1 MEKKNRILKIL
12 LLTAVLMLL
21 PGLGASAKSQ
31 LRYLY
36 LGAVEQGKTTG
47 VAVSVTGEE
56 IREAYLDWGKESTP
70 AAELKKNTMLFF
82 LPSGKVG
89 EGQLKSLTLVTDRG
103 EETIDLVKTLKN
115 SDKMEQS
122 GQNLTDGISR
132 SRGTVFSDAEKAE
145 ISGLTAEGS
154 KGIAQALSLANG
166 AAGSRSRAK
175 KGDIVVVLDPGHGG
189 SEEGAIR
196 TWDGVTY
203 SEKAI
208 NLKISRA
215 TMEELSKYAGVQV
228 YMTRTTDQTM
238 SLEERVNFGA
248 SKNATV
254 FISQH
259 INSTANHQDT
269 ISGAMVFVPSGN
281 YRPDLKDDAW
291 GMGQAILNE
300 LKSLGLDDRG
310 LVQTISQNN
319 TLYPD
324 GSLADYYGI
333 IRRSVLAGF
342 PGIIVEH
349 GFVNNP
355 EDCVKYYGSDSAI
368 REMGIQDARAI
379 AKYYGLK
386 KKTSIEGSTPEG
398 GFQQIGNFTYYI
410 DKNGSKV
417 TGTISLGGQ
426 LYHMDRYGRL
436 KHGWYK
442 SFDGNRYY
450 SDENGVL
457 QTGFVE
463 RNGKTYYF
471 DPETGAMKKGLQTID
486 GHTYYFKKGVMQ
498 NSGFQ
503 RVGKYRYYFQ
513 KNGQAKT
520 GILFKDGQ
528 RYWFLNDGK
537 MVKSKWI
544 YYHNH
549 WYFASA
555 NGRFYQ
561 KTKHYIYRKTYR
573 FNYRGICTNAGDYPL
588 VPDES
593 KVIISGQ

>member
-1 MEKKNRILKIL
+1 MKKNIRILKIML
-12 LLTAVLMLL
+12 LMAVLMLL
-21 PGLGASAKSQ
+21 PGLGASADSQ

-36 LGAVEQGKTTG
+36 LGTVDQGKTTG
-47 VAVSVTGEE
+47 VAVSVSGEE
-56 IREAYLDWGKESTP
+56 IREAYLNWGKNSTP
-70 AAELKKNTMLFF
+70 ASEIKKNTMLFF
-82 LPSGKVG
+82 LPSGEVNEKH
-89 EGQLKSLTLVTDRG
+89 LKSLTLVTDRG
-103 EETIDLVKTLKN
+103 EEILDLTKTLKN
-115 SDKMEQS
+115 SEKMEAS
-122 GQNLTDGISR
+122 LDGGTGMSR
-132 SRGTVFSDAEKAE
+132 SRGAELSGAEKAQV
-145 ISGLTAEGS
+145 SGLTAEGS
-154 KGIAQALSLANG
+154 SGIAQALSLANG
-166 AAGSRSRAK
+166 AAGSLSRSK

-208 NLKISRA
+208 NLKISKA

-248 SKNATV
+248 SKKATV

-259 INSTANHQDT
+259 INSTANYQDT

-281 YRPDLKDDAW
+281 YRPDLKGDAW
-291 GMGQAILNE
+291 ELGQAILNE

-310 LVQTISQNN
+310 LVKTMSQNN

-368 REMGIQDARAI
+368 KKMGIQDARAI

-386 KKTSIEGSTPEG
+386 KKTSIEGSTPAG

-410 DKNGSKV
+410 DENGNKV
-417 TGTISLGGQ
+417 TGTISLEGQ

-471 DPETGAMKKGLQTID
+471 DPKTGAMKKGLQTIE
-486 GHTYYFKKGVMQ
+486 GSTYYFKNGVMQ

-528 RYWFLNDGK
+528 RYWFLDDGK

-555 NGRFYQ
+555 KGRFYQ
-561 KTKHYIYRKTYR
+561 KTNHYIYQKTYR

-593 KVIISGQ
+593 KVIISGK